1 MIGVL
6 PGFLRNQAPGSGVY
20 EMDTAAGDA
29 MHALV
34 VAHAIARLLLRLELP
49 VDHKAGRRAPEKNQ
63 LCHAWTMPVG
73 VDVGFAL
80 DQDVIG
86 LVT

>member
-1 MIGVL
+1 
-6 PGFLRNQAPGSGVY
+6 
-20 EMDTAAGDA
+20 MDTAAGDA

-34 VAHAIARLLLRLELP
+34 VADAIARLLLRLELP
-49 VDHKAGRRAPEKNQ
+49 VDHKAGRRAPQRNR

-73 VDVGFAL
+73 VDVKFAL